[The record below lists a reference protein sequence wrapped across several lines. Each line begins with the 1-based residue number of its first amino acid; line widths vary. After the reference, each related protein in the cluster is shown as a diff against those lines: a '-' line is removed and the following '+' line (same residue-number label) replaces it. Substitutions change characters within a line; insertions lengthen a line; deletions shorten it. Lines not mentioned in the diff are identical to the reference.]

1 MNYLSPHSTQ
11 SARSHTVI
19 LTLVVLIAAVF
30 GYVIITMNTN
40 LHADEGFH
48 AGQIWLFYD
57 NQNRLAGN
65 ITVPPT
71 YHFVI
76 GKIVQFT
83 GGYHD
88 NLLRLISLT
97 IALITIPITYLVA
110 QFYCKSDAW
119 IKTLQVYFTPL
130 IFPYFF
136 VLYTDIWSLCFV
148 ALTLLLTLQRRYFW
162 AGFAGGL
169 AILIRQD
176 NVAWIGLIYLYTC
189 FEAITKIDKKNVL
202 QLVINALTK
211 GAVFNL
217 VFICFLIFVY
227 INGGVAI
234 GDAAAHKM
242 SAFNISNLHVFLICC
257 WILFLPTHI
266 AQIQKILPLLRK
278 PIVVGLLTIGF
289 IIYMGTLK
297 NTHPYNTIMYDYFVH
312 NGLIHLLTDF
322 PVIKVLSYFFAAW
335 TILSLM
341 TIELPDWRWR
351 WLIFIAPLAAI
362 SHPLI
367 EPRYYIPAFFLIQI
381 LRPKLSSEV
390 EFFTLAFYIMV
401 SAYILYGTTTEMIFL

>member
-1 MNYLSPHSTQ
+1 MKDSLTHPTGFVQ
-11 SARSHTVI
+11 PRGTVLI
-19 LTLVVLIAAVF
+19 LVVLIAAVF
-30 GYVIITMNTN
+30 GYIIITMNSN

-57 NQNRLAGN
+57 GQDKLAGN

-71 YHFVI
+71 YHYII

-97 IALITIPITYLVA
+97 IALLTIPIVYFVA
-110 QFYCKSDAW
+110 RFYNQSDAW
-119 IKTLQVYFTPL
+119 LKTLQIYFTPL

-136 VLYTDIWSLCFV
+136 VLYTDIWSLGFV
-148 ALTLLLTLQRRYFW
+148 ALTLLLTLQKRYFW
-162 AGFAGGL
+162 AGFAGCL

-176 NVAWIGLIYLYTC
+176 NIAWVGLIYLYAC
-189 FEAITKIDKKNVL
+189 FESIIKIDKKNVL
-202 QLVINALTK
+202 QLVVNALTK
-211 GAVFNL
+211 GAIFNL
-217 VFICFLIFVY
+217 VFIGFLAFVY
-227 INGGVAI
+227 VNGGVAI
-234 GDAAAHKM
+234 GDAEAHKM
-242 SAFNISNLHVFLICC
+242 SAFNLSNFHVFLICC

-266 AQIQKILPLLRK
+266 VQIPKILPLLRK
-278 PIVVGLLTIGF
+278 PIVILLLMVGFFT
-289 IIYMGTLK
+289 YVGTLK

-312 NGLIHLLTDF
+312 NGLIHLLVDF
-322 PVIKVLSYFFAAW
+322 PLIKVFSYVLAAW
-335 TILSLM
+335 TFLSLL

-367 EPRYYIPAFFLIQI
+367 EPRYYIPAFFLIHI
-381 LRPKLSSEV
+381 LRPTLPQKI
-390 EFFTLAFYIMV
+390 EFFTLALYIMV
-401 SAYILYGTTTEMIFL
+401 SAYILYATTKEMIFL